1 MKLSKKNNFVLW
13 LAVDA
18 VLLIAIIVLVILL
31 IKARSGN
38 NETNN
43 PVTTSPTG
51 AVSNEG
57 ANGTGEHLEGKEENR
72 TPTLTPTVAPTPTTT
87 VIGWNERENGRQY
100 VDADNNLLMST
111 KKKIDGQTYFFDEK
125 GFVRT
130 GWYNNE
136 KDGAT
141 YYLGEDG
148 AMVAGITT
156 VVDGVEQVFDEEG
169 KWLGTAAEVATNANP
184 SPTDYVTPTL
194 VPPQLPEETPVI
206 EDDKYSQFSSKAEG
220 WWFERKTDHSQSTAW
235 GYDTKY
241 KFEQNNTFFV
251 DKTVSDDD
259 KVIYLTFDCGYENGY
274 TDEILD
280 TLKKHNA
287 QAVFFVTKSYIRDAA
302 DLVIRMKEE
311 GHLVGNHTVTHPN
324 LANCTTEKVVKELTE
339 CADYMKEKTGYSMDP
354 FMRPPEGAY
363 SEKSLQITQDLGYK
377 TILWSIAYLDW
388 DTANQ
393 PGKAYVV
400 DHFTKYHHNGAIP
413 LIHVVSESNMQA
425 LDDVLTML
433 ENEGYRFASVAELP

>member
-1 MKLSKKNNFVLW
+1 MKLSKKNNFILW

-18 VLLIAIIVLVILL
+18 VLLIAIIVLAVLL
-31 IKARSGN
+31 VKAKSGN
-38 NETNN
+38 NEASNEL
-43 PVTTSPTG
+43 SPTPTMS
-51 AVSNEG
+51 VSN
-57 ANGTGEHLEGKEENR
+57 ADEENKQGESESELSP
-72 TPTLTPTVAPTPTTT
+72 TPTIAPTPTTT
-87 VIGWNERENGRQY
+87 VIGWNERETGRQY
-100 VDADNNLLMST
+100 VDEDNNLLMST
-111 KKKIDGQTYFFDEK
+111 KKTIDGQTYFFDEK

-156 VVDGVEQVFDEEG
+156 EVDGVEQVFDEEG
-169 KWLGTAAEVATNANP
+169 KWLGTAAEVAAKA
-184 SPTDYVTPTL
+184 PTATPTPT
-194 VPPQLPEETPVI
+194 PPQLPEETPNI
-206 EDDKYSQFSSKAEG
+206 EDDQYSQYSTKAEG

-241 KFEQNNTFFV
+241 KFEQNNTFYV

-287 QAVFFVTKSYIRDAA
+287 KAVFFVTQTYIRDAT
-302 DLVIRMKEE
+302 DLVLRMKEE

-324 LANCTTEKVVKELTE
+324 LAKCTTEKVVKELTD
-339 CADYMKEKTGYSMDP
+339 CANYMKEKTGYSMDP

-393 PGKAYVV
+393 PGKDYVV

-433 ENEGYRFASVAELP
+433 ENEGYRFASVTELP

>member
-1 MKLSKKNNFVLW
+1 MKLSKKNNFILW

-18 VLLIAIIVLVILL
+18 VLLIAIIVLAVLL
-31 IKARSGN
+31 VKAKSGN
-38 NETNN
+38 NEASNEL
-43 PVTTSPTG
+43 SPTPTMSVLN
-51 AVSNEG
+51 AD
-57 ANGTGEHLEGKEENR
+57 EENKQGESESEPSPSP
-72 TPTLTPTVAPTPTTT
+72 TPTIAPTPTTT
-87 VIGWNERENGRQY
+87 VIGWNERETGRQY
-100 VDADNNLLMST
+100 VDEDNNLLMST
-111 KKKIDGQTYFFDEK
+111 KKTIDGQTYFFDEE

-156 VVDGVEQVFDEEG
+156 VVDGTEQVFDEEG
-169 KWLGTAAEVATNANP
+169 KWLGTAEEVAAKA
-184 SPTDYVTPTL
+184 PTATPTPT
-194 VPPQLPEETPVI
+194 PPQLPEETPNI
-206 EDDKYSQFSSKAEG
+206 EDDQYSQYSTKAEG

-241 KFEQNNTFFV
+241 KFEQNNTFYV

-287 QAVFFVTKSYIRDAA
+287 QAVFFVTKSYIRDAK

-324 LANCTTEKVVKELTE
+324 LANCSTEKVVKELTE
-339 CADYMKEKTGYSMDP
+339 CADYMKEKTGYSMDA

-393 PGKAYVV
+393 PGKDYVV

-433 ENEGYRFASVAELP
+433 ENEGYRFASVTELP

>member
-1 MKLSKKNNFVLW
+1 MKLSKKNSFGLW

-18 VLLIAIIVLVILL
+18 VLLLAIIVLAVLL
-31 IKARSGN
+31 VKANRDNG
-38 NETNN
+38 EVNN
-43 PVTTSPTG
+43 PGAGTPTG
-51 AVSNEG
+51 AVSSEG
-57 ANGTGEHLEGKEENR
+57 GDITGEHQIGETDEKEP
-72 TPTLTPTVAPTPTTT
+72 TPTETPSSATLPTPTVT

-111 KKKIDGQTYFFDEK
+111 KKVIDGQTYFFDEK

-148 AMVAGITT
+148 AMVAGITAI
-156 VVDGVEQVFDEEG
+156 VDDVEQVFDEDG
-169 KWLGTAAEVATNANP
+169 KWLGTAAELAALA
-184 SPTDYVTPTL
+184 SPTPT
-194 VPPQLPEETPVI
+194 PPQLPEDTPVI
-206 EDDKYSQFSSKAEG
+206 NSDQYAQYSTKAEG
-220 WWFERKTDHSQSTAW
+220 WWFERKTDHSPSGAY

-241 KFEQNNTFFV
+241 KFEQNGTYYINKNV
-251 DKTVSDDD
+251 AEDD

-274 TDEILD
+274 TAAILD
-280 TLKKHNA
+280 ALKKHNA
-287 QAVFFVTKSYIRDAA
+287 KAIFFVTKSYIRDAT

-311 GHLVGNHTVTHPN
+311 GHMVGNHTVSHPN
-324 LANCTTEKVVKELTE
+324 LANCSTEKVVQELTE
-339 CADYMKEKTGYSMDP
+339 CAEYMKEKTGYSLDP

-363 SEKSLQITQDLGYK
+363 SEKSLQITGDLGYK

-388 DTANQ
+388 DTTNQ
-393 PGKAYVV
+393 PGKDYVV

-413 LIHVVSESNMQA
+413 LIHTVSESNAQA
-425 LDDVLTML
+425 MDDVLTVL
-433 ENEGYRFASVAELP
+433 ENAGYRFGTLAELQ

>member
-1 MKLSKKNNFVLW
+1 MKFSKKSNFILW

-18 VLLIAIIVLVILL
+18 VLLIAIIVLAVLL
-31 IKARSGN
+31 VKAKSGN
-38 NETNN
+38 EASNEL
-43 PVTTSPTG
+43 SPTPTM
-51 AVSNEG
+51 AVSNADEEKQQ
-57 ANGTGEHLEGKEENR
+57 GESNADPTPSP
-72 TPTLTPTVAPTPTTT
+72 TPTIAPTPTTT

-111 KKKIDGQTYFFDEK
+111 KKTIDGQTYFFDEK

-169 KWLGTAAEVATNANP
+169 KWLGTAAEVAAKA
-184 SPTDYVTPTL
+184 PTATPTPT
-194 VPPQLPEETPVI
+194 PPQLPTETPVI
-206 EDDKYSQFSSKAEG
+206 EDDKYSQYSTKAEG
-220 WWFERKTDHSQSTAW
+220 WWFERKADHSQSTAW

-241 KFEQNNTFFV
+241 KFEQNNTFYV

-287 QAVFFVTKSYIRDAA
+287 QAVFFVTKSYIRDAK
-302 DLVIRMKEE
+302 DLVVRMKEE

-324 LANCTTEKVVKELTE
+324 LANCSTEKVVKELTE

-393 PGKAYVV
+393 PGKDYVV

-433 ENEGYRFASVAELP
+433 ENEGYRFASVTELP

>member
-1 MKLSKKNNFVLW
+1 MLIAFDAVMVIAVIVL
-13 LAVDA
+13 A
-18 VLLIAIIVLVILL
+18 VLLI
-31 IKARSGN
+31 KAKSGN
-38 NETNN
+38 
-43 PVTTSPTG
+43 TTASNDLSPTPNIS
-51 AVSNEG
+51 VSEEN
-57 ANGTGEHLEGKEENR
+57 NGTSGQNGTTALTA
-72 TPTLTPTVAPTPTTT
+72 TPSAAPTPTTT
-87 VIGWNERENGRQY
+87 VAGWNERENGRQY

-111 KKKIDGQTYFFDEK
+111 QKTIDGQTYFFDEK

-136 KDGAT
+136 KDGET
-141 YYLGEDG
+141 YYLGDDG
-148 AMVAGITT
+148 AMVAGVTT
-156 VVDGVEQVFDEEG
+156 VVDGVEQVFDEDG
-169 KWLGTAAEVATNANP
+169 KWLGTATEVAAKA
-184 SPTDYVTPTL
+184 PTATPTPT
-194 VPPQLPEETPVI
+194 PPQLPEETPVI
-206 EDDKYSQFSSKAEG
+206 EDDEYSQYSTKAEG
-220 WWFERKTDHSQSTAW
+220 WWFERKTDHSASGAY

-241 KFEQNNTFFV
+241 KFEQNNTFYV

-287 QAVFFVTKSYIRDAA
+287 QGVFFVTKSYIRDAT

-311 GHLVGNHTVTHPN
+311 GHLVGNHTVSHPN
-324 LANCTTEKVVKELTE
+324 LATCTTEKVVEELTE
-339 CADYMKEKTGYSMDP
+339 CANYMKEKTGYSMDP
-354 FMRPPEGAY
+354 FVRPPEGAY

-393 PGKAYVV
+393 PGKDYVV

-433 ENEGYRFASVAELP
+433 ENEGYRFASVTELP

>member
-1 MKLSKKNNFVLW
+1 MKLSKKNSFILW

-18 VLLIAIIVLVILL
+18 VLLIAIIVLAVLL
-31 IKARSGN
+31 VKAKSGN
-38 NETNN
+38 NEASSEL
-43 PVTTSPTG
+43 SPTPTM
-51 AVSNEG
+51 AVSNADEKQ
-57 ANGTGEHLEGKEENR
+57 GENESKED
-72 TPTLTPTVAPTPTTT
+72 PSPTPTVAPTPTTT

-100 VDADNNLLMST
+100 VDEDNNLLMST
-111 KKKIDGQTYFFDEK
+111 KKTIDGQTYFFDEK

-169 KWLGTAAEVATNANP
+169 KWLGTAEEVAAKA
-184 SPTDYVTPTL
+184 PTATPTPT
-194 VPPQLPEETPVI
+194 PPQLPTETPVI
-206 EDDKYSQFSSKAEG
+206 EDDQYSQYSTKAEG
-220 WWFERKTDHSQSTAW
+220 WWFERKADHSQSTAW

-241 KFEQNNTFFV
+241 KFEQNNTFYV

-287 QAVFFVTKSYIRDAA
+287 QAVFFVTKSYIRDAK
-302 DLVIRMKEE
+302 DLVVRMKEE

-324 LANCTTEKVVKELTE
+324 LANCSTEKVVKELTE

-393 PGKAYVV
+393 PGKDYVV

-433 ENEGYRFASVAELP
+433 ENEGYRFASVTELP

>member
-1 MKLSKKNNFVLW
+1 MKLSKKNSFILW

-18 VLLIAIIVLVILL
+18 VLLIAIIVLAVLL
-31 IKARSGN
+31 VKAKSGN
-38 NETNN
+38 NEASSEL
-43 PVTTSPTG
+43 SPTPTM
-51 AVSNEG
+51 AVSNADEKQ
-57 ANGTGEHLEGKEENR
+57 GENESKED
-72 TPTLTPTVAPTPTTT
+72 PSPTPTVAPTPTTT
-87 VIGWNERENGRQY
+87 VIGWNERETGRQY
-100 VDADNNLLMST
+100 VDEDNNLLMST
-111 KKKIDGQTYFFDEK
+111 KKTIDGQTYFFDEK

-169 KWLGTAAEVATNANP
+169 KWLGTAAEVAAKA
-184 SPTDYVTPTL
+184 PTATPTPT
-194 VPPQLPEETPVI
+194 PPQLPTETPVI
-206 EDDKYSQFSSKAEG
+206 EDDKYSQYSTKAEG
-220 WWFERKTDHSQSTAW
+220 WWFERKADHSQSTAW

-241 KFEQNNTFFV
+241 KFEQNNTFYV

-287 QAVFFVTKSYIRDAA
+287 QAVFFVTKSYIRDAK
-302 DLVIRMKEE
+302 DLVVRMKEE

-324 LANCTTEKVVKELTE
+324 LANCSTEKVVKELTE

-393 PGKAYVV
+393 PGKDYVV

-433 ENEGYRFASVAELP
+433 ENEGYRFASVTELP

>member
-1 MKLSKKNNFVLW
+1 MKLSKKSNFILW

-18 VLLIAIIVLVILL
+18 VLLIAIIVLAILL
-31 IKARSGN
+31 VKAKSGN
-38 NETNN
+38 NAANN
-43 PVTTSPTG
+43 ELSPTPTM
-51 AVSNEG
+51 AVSNADMNEVE
-57 ANGTGEHLEGKEENR
+57 TKEENQEKPDP
-72 TPTLTPTVAPTPTTT
+72 TPTPTIAPTPTTT
-87 VIGWNERENGRQY
+87 VIGWNERETGRQY

-111 KKKIDGQTYFFDEK
+111 KKTIDGQTYFFDEK

-169 KWLGTAAEVATNANP
+169 KWLGTAEEVAAKA
-184 SPTDYVTPTL
+184 PTATPTPT
-194 VPPQLPEETPVI
+194 PPQLPTETPVI
-206 EDDKYSQFSSKAEG
+206 EDDKYSQYSTKAEG
-220 WWFERKTDHSQSTAW
+220 WWFERKADHSQSTAW

-241 KFEQNNTFFV
+241 KFEQNNTFYV

-287 QAVFFVTKSYIRDAA
+287 QAVFFVTKSYIRDAK
-302 DLVIRMKEE
+302 DLVVRMKEE

-393 PGKAYVV
+393 PGKDYVV

>member
-1 MKLSKKNNFVLW
+1 MKLSKKNRFIMLIAFDAVMVIAVIVL
-13 LAVDA
+13 A
-18 VLLIAIIVLVILL
+18 VLLI
-31 IKARSGN
+31 KAKSGN
-38 NETNN
+38 
-43 PVTTSPTG
+43 TTASNDLSPTPNIS
-51 AVSNEG
+51 VSEEN
-57 ANGTGEHLEGKEENR
+57 NGTSGQNGTTALTA
-72 TPTLTPTVAPTPTTT
+72 TPSAAPTPTTT
-87 VIGWNERENGRQY
+87 VAGWNERENGRQY

-111 KKKIDGQTYFFDEK
+111 QKTIDGQTYFFDEK

-136 KDGAT
+136 KDGET
-141 YYLGEDG
+141 YYLGDDG
-148 AMVAGITT
+148 AMVAGVTT
-156 VVDGVEQVFDEEG
+156 VVDGVEQVFDEDG
-169 KWLGTAAEVATNANP
+169 KWLGTATEVAAKA
-184 SPTDYVTPTL
+184 PTATPTPT
-194 VPPQLPEETPVI
+194 PPQLPEETPVI
-206 EDDKYSQFSSKAEG
+206 EDDEYSQYSTKAEG
-220 WWFERKTDHSQSTAW
+220 WWFERKSDHSQSTAW

-241 KFEQNNTFFV
+241 KFEQNNTFYV

-287 QAVFFVTKSYIRDAA
+287 QGVFFVTKSYIRDAT

-311 GHLVGNHTVTHPN
+311 GHLVGNHTVSHPN
-324 LANCTTEKVVKELTE
+324 LATCTTEKVVEELTE
-339 CADYMKEKTGYSMDP
+339 CANYMKEKTGYSMDP
-354 FMRPPEGAY
+354 FVRPPEGAY

-433 ENEGYRFASVAELP
+433 ENEGYRFASVTELP

>member
-1 MKLSKKNNFVLW
+1 MKLTKKSSFILW

-18 VLLIAIIVLVILL
+18 VLLIAIIVLAILL
-31 IKARSGN
+31 VKAKSENNAAN
-38 NETNN
+38 NEL
-43 PVTTSPTG
+43 SPTPTM
-51 AVSNEG
+51 AVSNADVNEG
-57 ANGTGEHLEGKEENR
+57 DTKEENQEKPDP
-72 TPTLTPTVAPTPTTT
+72 TPTPTIAPTPTTT
-87 VIGWNERENGRQY
+87 VIGWNERETGRQY

-111 KKKIDGQTYFFDEK
+111 KKTIDGQTYFFDEK

-169 KWLGTAAEVATNANP
+169 KWLGTAAEVAAKA
-184 SPTDYVTPTL
+184 PTATPT
-194 VPPQLPEETPVI
+194 PTPQQLPTETPVI
-206 EDDKYSQFSSKAEG
+206 EDDKYSQYSTKAEG
-220 WWFERKTDHSQSTAW
+220 WWFERKADHSQSTAW

-241 KFEQNNTFFV
+241 KFEQNNTFYV

-287 QAVFFVTKSYIRDAA
+287 QAVFFVTKSYIRDAK
-302 DLVIRMKEE
+302 DLVVRMKEE

-324 LANCTTEKVVKELTE
+324 LANCSTEKVVKELTE

-393 PGKAYVV
+393 PGKDYVV

-433 ENEGYRFASVAELP
+433 ENEGYRFASVTELP

>member
-1 MKLSKKNNFVLW
+1 MKLSKKNNFILW

-18 VLLIAIIVLVILL
+18 VLLIAIIVLAVLL
-31 IKARSGN
+31 VKAKSEN
-38 NETNN
+38 NEASNEL
-43 PVTTSPTG
+43 SPTPTNV
-51 AVSNEG
+51 VSNVDV
-57 ANGTGEHLEGKEENR
+57 NEENPGDKDDP
-72 TPTLTPTVAPTPTTT
+72 TPTPTIAPTPTTT
-87 VIGWNERENGRQY
+87 VVGWNERETGRQY

-111 KKKIDGQTYFFDEK
+111 KKTIDGQTYFFDEK

-136 KDGAT
+136 KDGET

-148 AMVAGITT
+148 AMVAGVTT

-169 KWLGTAAEVATNANP
+169 KWLGTAAEVAAKA
-184 SPTDYVTPTL
+184 PTATPTPT
-194 VPPQLPEETPVI
+194 PPQLPTQTPVI
-206 EDDKYSQFSSKAEG
+206 EDDKYSQYSTKAEG

-241 KFEQNNTFFV
+241 KFEQNNTFYV

-287 QAVFFVTKSYIRDAA
+287 QAVFFVTKSYIRDAK
-302 DLVIRMKEE
+302 DLVVRMKEE

-324 LANCTTEKVVKELTE
+324 LANCSTEKVVKELTE

-393 PGKAYVV
+393 PGKDYVV

-433 ENEGYRFASVAELP
+433 ENEGYRFASVTELP

>member
-1 MKLSKKNNFVLW
+1 MKLTKKNSFILW

-18 VLLIAIIVLVILL
+18 VLLIAIIVLAILL
-31 IKARSGN
+31 VKAKSGN
-38 NETNN
+38 NAANN
-43 PVTTSPTG
+43 ELLPTPTM
-51 AVSNEG
+51 AVSNADVNEG
-57 ANGTGEHLEGKEENR
+57 DTKEENQEKPDP
-72 TPTLTPTVAPTPTTT
+72 TPTPTIAPTPTTT
-87 VIGWNERENGRQY
+87 VIGWNERETGRQY

-111 KKKIDGQTYFFDEK
+111 KKTIDGQTYFFDEK

-169 KWLGTAAEVATNANP
+169 KWLGTAEEVAAKA
-184 SPTDYVTPTL
+184 PTATPTPT
-194 VPPQLPEETPVI
+194 PPQLPTETPVI
-206 EDDKYSQFSSKAEG
+206 EDDQYSEYSTKAEG
-220 WWFERKTDHSQSTAW
+220 WWFERKADHSQSTAW

-241 KFEQNNTFFV
+241 KFEQNNTFYV
-251 DKTVSDDD
+251 DKTVRDDD

-287 QAVFFVTKSYIRDAA
+287 KAVFFVTQTYIRDAT
-302 DLVIRMKEE
+302 DLVLRMKEE

-324 LANCTTEKVVKELTE
+324 LAKCTTEKVVKELTD
-339 CADYMKEKTGYSMDP
+339 CANYMKEKTGYSMDP

-393 PGKAYVV
+393 PGKDYVV

-433 ENEGYRFASVAELP
+433 ENEGYRFASVTELP

>member
-1 MKLSKKNNFVLW
+1 MKLSKKNRFILLVAFDAVMVIAVIVL
-13 LAVDA
+13 A
-18 VLLIAIIVLVILL
+18 VLLI
-31 IKARSGN
+31 KAKSGN
-38 NETNN
+38 TTANN
-43 PVTTSPTG
+43 DLSPTPIIS
-51 AVSNEG
+51 VSEND
-57 ANGTGEHLEGKEENR
+57 NGTGAQNGTQTETSV
-72 TPTLTPTVAPTPTTT
+72 TPTIAPTPTTT
-87 VIGWNERENGRQY
+87 VVGWNERETGRQY

-111 KKKIDGQTYFFDEK
+111 QKVIDGQTYFFDEK

-136 KDGAT
+136 KDGQT
-141 YYLGEDG
+141 YYLGDDG
-148 AMVAGITT
+148 AMIVGMTT

-169 KWLGTAAEVATNANP
+169 KWLGTAAEVAAMA
-184 SPTDYVTPTL
+184 PTATPTPT
-194 VPPQLPEETPVI
+194 PPQLPEETPVI
-206 EDDKYSQFSSKAEG
+206 EDDQYSQYSTKAEG
-220 WWFERKTDHSQSTAW
+220 WWFERKSDHSQSTAW

-241 KFEQNNTFFV
+241 KFEQNNTFYV

-287 QAVFFVTKSYIRDAA
+287 QGVFFVTKSYIRDAT

-311 GHLVGNHTVTHPN
+311 GHLVGNHTVNHPN
-324 LANCTTEKVVKELTE
+324 LATCSTEKVVEELTG

-354 FMRPPEGAY
+354 FVRPPEGAY
-363 SEKSLQITQDLGYK
+363 SEKSLQIAQDLGYK

-400 DHFTKYHHNGAIP
+400 EHFTKYHHNGAIP

-433 ENEGYRFASVAELP
+433 ENEGYRFASVTELP

>member
-1 MKLSKKNNFVLW
+1 MKLSKKNNFILW

-18 VLLIAIIVLVILL
+18 VLLIAIIVLAVLL
-31 IKARSGN
+31 VKAKSEN
-38 NETNN
+38 NEASNEL
-43 PVTTSPTG
+43 SPTPTNV
-51 AVSNEG
+51 VSNVDV
-57 ANGTGEHLEGKEENR
+57 NEENPGDKDDP
-72 TPTLTPTVAPTPTTT
+72 TPTPTIAPTPTTT
-87 VIGWNERENGRQY
+87 VIGWNERETGRQY

-111 KKKIDGQTYFFDEK
+111 KKTIDGQTYFFDEK

-136 KDGAT
+136 KDGET

-148 AMVAGITT
+148 AMVAGVTT

-169 KWLGTAAEVATNANP
+169 KWLGTAAEVAAKA
-184 SPTDYVTPTL
+184 PTATPTPT
-194 VPPQLPEETPVI
+194 PPQLPTQTPVI
-206 EDDKYSQFSSKAEG
+206 EDDKYSQYSTKAEG

-241 KFEQNNTFFV
+241 KFEQNNTFYV

-287 QAVFFVTKSYIRDAA
+287 QAVFFVTKSYIRDAK
-302 DLVIRMKEE
+302 DLVVRMKEE

-324 LANCTTEKVVKELTE
+324 LANCSTEKVVKELTE

-393 PGKAYVV
+393 PGKDYVV

-433 ENEGYRFASVAELP
+433 ENEGYRFASVTELP

>member
-1 MKLSKKNNFVLW
+1 MKLSNKNRTILI

-18 VLLIAIIVLVILL
+18 VMLIAIIVLAVLL
-31 IKARSGN
+31 VKSKSGN
-38 NETNN
+38 TPANNEL
-43 PVTTSPTG
+43 SPTPTITV
-51 AVSNEG
+51 ADDK
-57 ANGTGEHLEGKEENR
+57 NGTGEGEHEVA
-72 TPTLTPTVAPTPTTT
+72 TTAPTPTTT
-87 VIGWNERENGRQY
+87 VVGWNERETGRQY

-111 KKKIDGQTYFFDEK
+111 KKVIDGQTYFFDEK

-136 KDGAT
+136 KDGET
-141 YYLGEDG
+141 YYLGNDG
-148 AMVAGITT
+148 AMVAGMTT

-169 KWLGTAAEVATNANP
+169 KWLGTAAEVAAKA
-184 SPTDYVTPTL
+184 PTATPTPT
-194 VPPQLPEETPVI
+194 PPQLPEETPVI
-206 EDDKYSQFSSKAEG
+206 EDDKYAQYSTKAEG
-220 WWFERKTDHSQSTAW
+220 WWFERKTDHSASGAY

-241 KFEQNNTFFV
+241 KFEQNGTYYIN
-251 DKTVSDDD
+251 KNVSDDD

-287 QAVFFVTKSYIRDAA
+287 HGVFFVTKSYIRDASE
-302 DLVIRMKEE
+302 LVIRMKEE
-311 GHLVGNHTVTHPN
+311 GHLVGNHTVSHPN
-324 LANCTTEKVVKELTE
+324 LAKCETAKVVQELTE
-339 CADYMKEKTGYSMDP
+339 CADFMKEKTGYSMDP

-363 SEKSLQITQDLGYK
+363 SEKSLQITGDLGYK
-377 TILWSIAYLDW
+377 TILWSMAYLDW

-393 PGKAYVV
+393 PGKDYVV
-400 DHFTKYHHNGAIP
+400 NHFTKYHHNGAIP

-433 ENEGYRFASVAELP
+433 ENEGYRFGSVTELQ

>member
-1 MKLSKKNNFVLW
+1 MKLSKKSNFILW

-18 VLLIAIIVLVILL
+18 VLLIAIIVLAVLL
-31 IKARSGN
+31 VKAKSGN
-38 NETNN
+38 NEANSEL
-43 PVTTSPTG
+43 SPTPTM
-51 AVSNEG
+51 AVSN
-57 ANGTGEHLEGKEENR
+57 ADEGKEDPGKKEEKPEP
-72 TPTLTPTVAPTPTTT
+72 TPTPTFAPTPTTT
-87 VIGWNERENGRQY
+87 VVGWNERETGRQY

-111 KKKIDGQTYFFDEK
+111 KKMIDGQTYFFDEK

-156 VVDGVEQVFDEEG
+156 VVDGVEQVFDEDG
-169 KWLGTAAEVATNANP
+169 KWLGTAAEVAAKA
-184 SPTDYVTPTL
+184 PTATPTPT
-194 VPPQLPEETPVI
+194 PPQLPTETPVI
-206 EDDKYSQFSSKAEG
+206 EDDQYSQYSTKAEG
-220 WWFERKTDHSQSTAW
+220 WWFERKADHSQSTAW

-241 KFEQNNTFFV
+241 KFEQNNTFYV

-287 QAVFFVTKSYIRDAA
+287 QAVFFVTQTYIRDAK
-302 DLVIRMKEE
+302 DLVLRMKEE

-324 LANCTTEKVVKELTE
+324 LANCSTEKVVKELTD
-339 CADYMKEKTGYSMDP
+339 CANYMKEKTGYSMDP

-393 PGKAYVV
+393 PGKDYVV

>member
-1 MKLSKKNNFVLW
+1 MKLSKKSNFILW

-18 VLLIAIIVLVILL
+18 VLLIAIIVLAILL
-31 IKARSGN
+31 VKAKSGN
-38 NETNN
+38 NAANN
-43 PVTTSPTG
+43 ELSPTPTM
-51 AVSNEG
+51 AVSNADMNEV
-57 ANGTGEHLEGKEENR
+57 EMKEENQEKPDP
-72 TPTLTPTVAPTPTTT
+72 TPTPTIAPTPTTT
-87 VIGWNERENGRQY
+87 VIGWNERETGRQY

-111 KKKIDGQTYFFDEK
+111 KKTIDGQTYFFDEK

-169 KWLGTAAEVATNANP
+169 KWLGTAEEVAAKA
-184 SPTDYVTPTL
+184 PTATPTPT
-194 VPPQLPEETPVI
+194 PPQPPTETPVI
-206 EDDKYSQFSSKAEG
+206 EDDKYSQYSTKAEG
-220 WWFERKTDHSQSTAW
+220 WWFERKADHSQSTAW

-241 KFEQNNTFFV
+241 KFEQNNTFYV

-287 QAVFFVTKSYIRDAA
+287 QAVFFVTKSYIRDAK
-302 DLVIRMKEE
+302 DLVVRMKEE

-393 PGKAYVV
+393 PGKDYVV

>member
-1 MKLSKKNNFVLW
+1 MKLSKKNNFILW

-18 VLLIAIIVLVILL
+18 VLLIAIIVLAVLL
-31 IKARSGN
+31 VKAKSGN
-38 NETNN
+38 NEASNEL
-43 PVTTSPTG
+43 SPTPTMS
-51 AVSNEG
+51 VSN
-57 ANGTGEHLEGKEENR
+57 ADEENKQGESESEPSP
-72 TPTLTPTVAPTPTTT
+72 TPTIAPTPTTT
-87 VIGWNERENGRQY
+87 VIGWNERETGRQY
-100 VDADNNLLMST
+100 VDEDNNLLMST
-111 KKKIDGQTYFFDEK
+111 KKTIDGQTYFFDEE

-148 AMVAGITT
+148 AMVAGITA
-156 VVDGVEQVFDEEG
+156 VVDGTEQVFDEEG
-169 KWLGTAAEVATNANP
+169 KWLGTAAEVAAKA
-184 SPTDYVTPTL
+184 PTATPTPT
-194 VPPQLPEETPVI
+194 PPQLPEETPNI
-206 EDDKYSQFSSKAEG
+206 EDDQYSQYSTKAEG

-241 KFEQNNTFFV
+241 KFEQNNTFYV

-287 QAVFFVTKSYIRDAA
+287 KAVFFVTQTYIRDAT
-302 DLVIRMKEE
+302 DLVLRMKEE

-324 LANCTTEKVVKELTE
+324 LAKCTTEKVVKELTD
-339 CADYMKEKTGYSMDP
+339 CANYMKEKTGYSMDP

-393 PGKAYVV
+393 PGKDYVV

-433 ENEGYRFASVAELP
+433 ENEGYRFASVTELP

>member
-1 MKLSKKNNFVLW
+1 MKLTKKSSFILW

-18 VLLIAIIVLVILL
+18 VLLIAIIVLAILL
-31 IKARSGN
+31 VKAKSENNAAN
-38 NETNN
+38 NEL
-43 PVTTSPTG
+43 SPTPTM
-51 AVSNEG
+51 AVSNADVNEG
-57 ANGTGEHLEGKEENR
+57 DTKEENQEKPDP
-72 TPTLTPTVAPTPTTT
+72 TPTPTIAPTPTTT
-87 VIGWNERENGRQY
+87 VIGWNERETGRQY

-111 KKKIDGQTYFFDEK
+111 KKVIDGQTYFFDEK

-169 KWLGTAAEVATNANP
+169 KWLGTAAEVAAKA
-184 SPTDYVTPTL
+184 PTATPT
-194 VPPQLPEETPVI
+194 PTPQQLPTETPVI
-206 EDDKYSQFSSKAEG
+206 EDDKYSQYSTKAEG
-220 WWFERKTDHSQSTAW
+220 WWFERKADHSQSTAW

-241 KFEQNNTFFV
+241 KFEQNNTFYV

-287 QAVFFVTKSYIRDAA
+287 QAVFFVTKSYIRDAK
-302 DLVIRMKEE
+302 DLVVRMKEE

-324 LANCTTEKVVKELTE
+324 LANCSTEKVVKELTE

-393 PGKAYVV
+393 PGKDYVV

-433 ENEGYRFASVAELP
+433 ENEGYRFASVTELP

>member
-1 MKLSKKNNFVLW
+1 MKLSKKNSFILW

-18 VLLIAIIVLVILL
+18 VLLIAIIVLAVLL
-31 IKARSGN
+31 VKAKSGN
-38 NETNN
+38 NEASSEL
-43 PVTTSPTG
+43 SPTPTM
-51 AVSNEG
+51 AVSNADEDEKQ
-57 ANGTGEHLEGKEENR
+57 GENESKGDP
-72 TPTLTPTVAPTPTTT
+72 TPTPTVAPTPTTT

-100 VDADNNLLMST
+100 VDEDNNLLMST
-111 KKKIDGQTYFFDEK
+111 KKTIDGQTYFFDEK

-169 KWLGTAAEVATNANP
+169 KWLGTAEEVAAKA
-184 SPTDYVTPTL
+184 PTATPTPT
-194 VPPQLPEETPVI
+194 PPQLPTETPVI
-206 EDDKYSQFSSKAEG
+206 EDDQYSQYSTKAEG
-220 WWFERKTDHSQSTAW
+220 WWFERKADHSQSTAW

-241 KFEQNNTFFV
+241 KFEQNNTFYV

-287 QAVFFVTKSYIRDAA
+287 QAVFFVTKSYIRDAK
-302 DLVIRMKEE
+302 DLVVRMKEE

-324 LANCTTEKVVKELTE
+324 LANCSTEKVVKELTE

-393 PGKAYVV
+393 PGKDYVV

-433 ENEGYRFASVAELP
+433 ENEGYRFASVTELP

>member
-1 MKLSKKNNFVLW
+1 MKFSKKSNFILW

-18 VLLIAIIVLVILL
+18 VLLIAIIVLAILL
-31 IKARSGN
+31 VKAKSGN
-38 NETNN
+38 EASNEL
-43 PVTTSPTG
+43 SPTPTM
-51 AVSNEG
+51 AVSNADEEKQQ
-57 ANGTGEHLEGKEENR
+57 GESNADPTPSP
-72 TPTLTPTVAPTPTTT
+72 TPTIAPTPTTT

-111 KKKIDGQTYFFDEK
+111 KKTIDGQTYFFDEK

-169 KWLGTAAEVATNANP
+169 KWLGTAAEVAAKA
-184 SPTDYVTPTL
+184 PTATPTPT
-194 VPPQLPEETPVI
+194 PPQLPTETPVI
-206 EDDKYSQFSSKAEG
+206 EDDKYSQYSTKAEG
-220 WWFERKTDHSQSTAW
+220 WWFERKADHSQSTAW

-241 KFEQNNTFFV
+241 KFEQNNTFYV

-287 QAVFFVTKSYIRDAA
+287 QAVFFVTKSYIRDAK
-302 DLVIRMKEE
+302 DLVVRMKEE

-324 LANCTTEKVVKELTE
+324 LANCSTEKVVKELTE

-393 PGKAYVV
+393 PGKDYVV

-433 ENEGYRFASVAELP
+433 ENEGYRFASVTELP

>member
-1 MKLSKKNNFVLW
+1 MKLSKKSNFILW

-18 VLLIAIIVLVILL
+18 VLLIAIIVLAILL
-31 IKARSGN
+31 VKAKSGTNAAN
-38 NETNN
+38 NEL
-43 PVTTSPTG
+43 SPTPTM
-51 AVSNEG
+51 AVSNTDVKEG
-57 ANGTGEHLEGKEENR
+57 ETKEENQEKPDP
-72 TPTLTPTVAPTPTTT
+72 TPTPTIAPTPTTT
-87 VIGWNERENGRQY
+87 VIGWNERETGRQY

-111 KKKIDGQTYFFDEK
+111 KKTIDGQTYFFDEK

-169 KWLGTAAEVATNANP
+169 KWLGTAEEVAAKA
-184 SPTDYVTPTL
+184 PTATPTPT
-194 VPPQLPEETPVI
+194 PPQLPTETPVI
-206 EDDKYSQFSSKAEG
+206 EDDKYSQYSTKAEG
-220 WWFERKTDHSQSTAW
+220 WWFERKADHSQSTAW

-241 KFEQNNTFFV
+241 KFEQNNTFYV

-287 QAVFFVTKSYIRDAA
+287 QAVFFVTKSYIRDAK
-302 DLVIRMKEE
+302 DLVVRMKEE

-393 PGKAYVV
+393 PGKDYVV

>member
-1 MKLSKKNNFVLW
+1 MKLSKKSNFILW

-18 VLLIAIIVLVILL
+18 VLLIAIIVLAVLL
-31 IKARSGN
+31 VKAKSGN
-38 NETNN
+38 NEANSEL
-43 PVTTSPTG
+43 SPTPTM
-51 AVSNEG
+51 AVSN
-57 ANGTGEHLEGKEENR
+57 ADEGKEDPEKKEEKPEP
-72 TPTLTPTVAPTPTTT
+72 TPTPTFAPTPTTT
-87 VIGWNERENGRQY
+87 VVGWNERETGRQY

-111 KKKIDGQTYFFDEK
+111 KKMIDGQTYFFDEK

-156 VVDGVEQVFDEEG
+156 VVDGVEQVFDEDG
-169 KWLGTAAEVATNANP
+169 KWLGTAAEVAAKA
-184 SPTDYVTPTL
+184 PTATPTPT
-194 VPPQLPEETPVI
+194 PPQLPTETPVI
-206 EDDKYSQFSSKAEG
+206 EDDQYSQYSTKAEG
-220 WWFERKTDHSQSTAW
+220 WWFERKADHSQSTAW

-241 KFEQNNTFFV
+241 KFEQNNTFYV

-287 QAVFFVTKSYIRDAA
+287 QAVFFVTQTYIRDAK
-302 DLVIRMKEE
+302 DLVLRMKEE

-324 LANCTTEKVVKELTE
+324 LANCSTEKVVKELTD
-339 CADYMKEKTGYSMDP
+339 CANYMKEKTGYSMDP

-393 PGKAYVV
+393 PGKDYVV

>member
-1 MKLSKKNNFVLW
+1 MKLSKKSNFILW

-18 VLLIAIIVLVILL
+18 VLLIAIIVLAVLL
-31 IKARSGN
+31 VKAKSGN
-38 NETNN
+38 EASNEL
-43 PVTTSPTG
+43 SPTPTM
-51 AVSNEG
+51 AVSN
-57 ANGTGEHLEGKEENR
+57 ADEENQQGESNADPTSSP
-72 TPTLTPTVAPTPTTT
+72 TPTAAPTPTTT
-87 VIGWNERENGRQY
+87 VVGWNERENGRQY

-111 KKKIDGQTYFFDEK
+111 KKTIDGQTYFFDEK

-148 AMVAGITT
+148 AMVADVTT
-156 VVDGVEQVFDEEG
+156 VVDGVEQVFDAEG
-169 KWLGTAAEVATNANP
+169 KWLGTAAEVAAKA
-184 SPTDYVTPTL
+184 PTATPTPT
-194 VPPQLPEETPVI
+194 VPALPTETPVI
-206 EDDKYSQFSSKAEG
+206 EDDQYSQYSTKAEG

-241 KFEQNNTFFV
+241 KFEQNNTFYV

-287 QAVFFVTKSYIRDAA
+287 KAIFFVTQTYIRDAT

-324 LANCTTEKVVKELTE
+324 LANCTTEKVVKELTD
-339 CADYMKEKTGYSMDP
+339 CANYMKEKTGYSMDP

-393 PGKAYVV
+393 PGKDYVV

-433 ENEGYRFASVAELP
+433 ENEGYRFASVTELP

>member
-1 MKLSKKNNFVLW
+1 MKLSKKNSFILW

-18 VLLIAIIVLVILL
+18 VLLIAIIVLAVLL
-31 IKARSGN
+31 VKAKSGN
-38 NETNN
+38 NEASSEL
-43 PVTTSPTG
+43 SPTPTM
-51 AVSNEG
+51 AVSNADEDEKQ
-57 ANGTGEHLEGKEENR
+57 GENESKED
-72 TPTLTPTVAPTPTTT
+72 PSPTPTVAPTPTTT
-87 VIGWNERENGRQY
+87 VVGWNERETGRQY
-100 VDADNNLLMST
+100 VDEDNNLLMST
-111 KKKIDGQTYFFDEK
+111 KKTIDGQTYFFDEK

-136 KDGAT
+136 KDGET

-156 VVDGVEQVFDEEG
+156 MVDGVEQVFDAEG
-169 KWLGTAAEVATNANP
+169 KWLGTAEEVAAKA
-184 SPTDYVTPTL
+184 PTATPTPT
-194 VPPQLPEETPVI
+194 PPQLPTETPVI
-206 EDDKYSQFSSKAEG
+206 EDDQYSQYSTKAEG
-220 WWFERKTDHSQSTAW
+220 WWFERKADHSQSTAW

-241 KFEQNNTFFV
+241 KFEQNNTFYV

-287 QAVFFVTKSYIRDAA
+287 KAVFFVTQTYIRDAT
-302 DLVIRMKEE
+302 DLVLRMKEE

-324 LANCTTEKVVKELTE
+324 LANCSTEKVVKELTD
-339 CADYMKEKTGYSMDP
+339 CANYMKEKTGYSMDP

-393 PGKAYVV
+393 PGKDYVV

-433 ENEGYRFASVAELP
+433 ENEGYRFASVTELP

>member
-1 MKLSKKNNFVLW
+1 MKLSKKNRFIMLIAFDAVMVIAVIVL
-13 LAVDA
+13 A
-18 VLLIAIIVLVILL
+18 VLLI
-31 IKARSGN
+31 KAKSGN
-38 NETNN
+38 
-43 PVTTSPTG
+43 TTASNDLSPTPNIS
-51 AVSNEG
+51 VSEEN
-57 ANGTGEHLEGKEENR
+57 NGTSGQNGTTALTA
-72 TPTLTPTVAPTPTTT
+72 TPSAAPTPTTT
-87 VIGWNERENGRQY
+87 VAGWNERENGRQY

-111 KKKIDGQTYFFDEK
+111 QKTIDGQTYFFDEK

-136 KDGAT
+136 KDGET
-141 YYLGEDG
+141 YYLGDDG
-148 AMVAGITT
+148 AMVAGVTT
-156 VVDGVEQVFDEEG
+156 VVDGVEQVFDEDG
-169 KWLGTAAEVATNANP
+169 KWLGTATEVTAKA
-184 SPTDYVTPTL
+184 PTATPTPT
-194 VPPQLPEETPVI
+194 PPQLPEETPVI
-206 EDDKYSQFSSKAEG
+206 EDDEYSQYSTKAEG
-220 WWFERKTDHSQSTAW
+220 WWFERKSDHSQSTAW

-241 KFEQNNTFFV
+241 KFEQNNTFYV

-287 QAVFFVTKSYIRDAA
+287 QGVFFVTKSYIRDAT

-311 GHLVGNHTVTHPN
+311 GHLVGNHTVSHPN
-324 LANCTTEKVVKELTE
+324 LATCTTEKVVEELTE
-339 CADYMKEKTGYSMDP
+339 CANYMKEKTGYSMDP
-354 FMRPPEGAY
+354 FVRPPEGAY

-393 PGKAYVV
+393 PGKDYVV

-433 ENEGYRFASVAELP
+433 ENEGYRFASVTELP

>member
-1 MKLSKKNNFVLW
+1 MKLSKKNSFILW

-18 VLLIAIIVLVILL
+18 VLLIAIIVLAVLL
-31 IKARSGN
+31 VKAKSGN
-38 NETNN
+38 NEASSEL
-43 PVTTSPTG
+43 SPTPTM
-51 AVSNEG
+51 AVSNADEDEKQ
-57 ANGTGEHLEGKEENR
+57 GENESKED
-72 TPTLTPTVAPTPTTT
+72 PSPTPTVAPTPTTT

-100 VDADNNLLMST
+100 VDEDNNLLMST
-111 KKKIDGQTYFFDEK
+111 KKTIDGQTYFFDEK

-136 KDGAT
+136 KDGET

-169 KWLGTAAEVATNANP
+169 KWLGTAEEVAAKA
-184 SPTDYVTPTL
+184 PTATPTPT
-194 VPPQLPEETPVI
+194 PPQLPTETPVI
-206 EDDKYSQFSSKAEG
+206 EDDQYSQYSTKAEG
-220 WWFERKTDHSQSTAW
+220 WWFERKADHSQSTAW

-241 KFEQNNTFFV
+241 KFEQNNTFYV

-287 QAVFFVTKSYIRDAA
+287 KAVFFVTQTYIRDAT
-302 DLVIRMKEE
+302 DLVLRMKEE

-324 LANCTTEKVVKELTE
+324 LANCSTEKVVKELTD
-339 CADYMKEKTGYSMDP
+339 CANYMKEKTGYSMDP

-393 PGKAYVV
+393 PGKDYVV

-433 ENEGYRFASVAELP
+433 ENEGYRFASVTELP

>member
-1 MKLSKKNNFVLW
+1 MKLSKKNRFIMLIAFDAVMVIAVIVL
-13 LAVDA
+13 A
-18 VLLIAIIVLVILL
+18 VLLI
-31 IKARSGN
+31 KAKSGN
-38 NETNN
+38 
-43 PVTTSPTG
+43 TTASNDLSPTPNIS
-51 AVSNEG
+51 VSEEN
-57 ANGTGEHLEGKEENR
+57 NGTSGQNGTTALTA
-72 TPTLTPTVAPTPTTT
+72 TPSAAPTPTTT
-87 VIGWNERENGRQY
+87 VAGWNERENGRQY

-111 KKKIDGQTYFFDEK
+111 QKTIDGQTYFFDEK

-136 KDGAT
+136 KDGET
-141 YYLGEDG
+141 YYLGDDG
-148 AMVAGITT
+148 AMVAGVTT
-156 VVDGVEQVFDEEG
+156 VVDGVEQVFDEDG
-169 KWLGTAAEVATNANP
+169 KWLGTATEVAAKA
-184 SPTDYVTPTL
+184 PTATPTPT
-194 VPPQLPEETPVI
+194 PPQLPEETPVI
-206 EDDKYSQFSSKAEG
+206 EDDEYSQYSTKAEG
-220 WWFERKTDHSQSTAW
+220 WWFERKSDHSQSTVW

-241 KFEQNNTFFV
+241 KFEQNNTFYV

-287 QAVFFVTKSYIRDAA
+287 QGVFFVTKSYIRDAT

-311 GHLVGNHTVTHPN
+311 GHLVGNHTVSHPN
-324 LANCTTEKVVKELTE
+324 LATCTTEKVVEELTE
-339 CADYMKEKTGYSMDP
+339 CANYMKEKTGYSMDP
-354 FMRPPEGAY
+354 FVRPPEGAY

-393 PGKAYVV
+393 PGKDYVV

-433 ENEGYRFASVAELP
+433 ENEGYRFASVTELP

>member
-1 MKLSKKNNFVLW
+1 MKLSKKNNFILW

-18 VLLIAIIVLVILL
+18 VLLIAIIVLAVLL
-31 IKARSGN
+31 VKAKSEN
-38 NETNN
+38 NEASNEL
-43 PVTTSPTG
+43 SPTPTNV
-51 AVSNEG
+51 VSNVDV
-57 ANGTGEHLEGKEENR
+57 NEENPGDKDDP
-72 TPTLTPTVAPTPTTT
+72 TPTPTIAPTPTTT
-87 VIGWNERENGRQY
+87 VVGWNERETGRQY

-111 KKKIDGQTYFFDEK
+111 KKTIDGQTYFFDEK

-136 KDGAT
+136 KDGET

-148 AMVAGITT
+148 AMVAGVTT

-169 KWLGTAAEVATNANP
+169 KWLGTAAEVAAKA
-184 SPTDYVTPTL
+184 PTATPTPT
-194 VPPQLPEETPVI
+194 PPQLPTQTPVI
-206 EDDKYSQFSSKAEG
+206 EDDKYSQYSTKAEG

-241 KFEQNNTFFV
+241 KFEQNNTFYV

-287 QAVFFVTKSYIRDAA
+287 KAVFFVTQTYIRDAT
-302 DLVIRMKEE
+302 DLVLRMKEE

-324 LANCTTEKVVKELTE
+324 LANCTTEKVVKELTD
-339 CADYMKEKTGYSMDP
+339 CANYMKEKTGYSMDP

-393 PGKAYVV
+393 PGKDYVV

-433 ENEGYRFASVAELP
+433 ENEGYRFASVTELP

>member
-1 MKLSKKNNFVLW
+1 MKLSKKNRFIMLIAFDAVMVIAVIVL
-13 LAVDA
+13 A
-18 VLLIAIIVLVILL
+18 VLLI
-31 IKARSGN
+31 KAKSGN
-38 NETNN
+38 
-43 PVTTSPTG
+43 TTASNDLSPTPNIS
-51 AVSNEG
+51 VSEEN
-57 ANGTGEHLEGKEENR
+57 NGTSGQNGTTALTA
-72 TPTLTPTVAPTPTTT
+72 TPSAAPTPTTT
-87 VIGWNERENGRQY
+87 VAGWNERENGRQY

-111 KKKIDGQTYFFDEK
+111 QKTIDGQTYFFDEK

-136 KDGAT
+136 KDGET
-141 YYLGEDG
+141 YYLGDDG
-148 AMVAGITT
+148 AMVAGVTT
-156 VVDGVEQVFDEEG
+156 VVDGVEQVFDEDG
-169 KWLGTAAEVATNANP
+169 KWLGTATEVAAKA
-184 SPTDYVTPTL
+184 PTATPTPT
-194 VPPQLPEETPVI
+194 PPQLPEETPVI
-206 EDDKYSQFSSKAEG
+206 EDDEYSQYSTKAEG
-220 WWFERKTDHSQSTAW
+220 WWFERKSDHSQSTAW

-241 KFEQNNTFFV
+241 KFEQNNTFYV
-251 DKTVSDDD
+251 DKTVSNDD

-287 QAVFFVTKSYIRDAA
+287 QGVFFVTKSYIRDAT

-311 GHLVGNHTVTHPN
+311 GHLVGNHTVSHPN
-324 LANCTTEKVVKELTE
+324 LATCTTEKVVEELTE
-339 CADYMKEKTGYSMDP
+339 CANYMKEKTGYSMDP
-354 FMRPPEGAY
+354 FVRPPEGAY

-433 ENEGYRFASVAELP
+433 ENEGYRFASVTELP